1 MDNDIYKLNYAYLEN
16 WISLNPNL
24 KNITY
29 FNNILKTPSGEEI
42 DLKNFLVSE
51 LLNNEYFKNNK
62 YSMRESEFIKII
74 KLHTGSE
81 NILNDLV
88 YKESENSK
96 DNNEYVKNVKL
107 NKLGNAVI
115 ITSELN
121 NYEIKDVPAN
131 KVLFAYH
138 SLIQESNYLPLNDL
152 LKKINKEDLI
162 IKSTAAVQYIYS
174 ILNIKFFNLINSD
187 NSLNIKESNYIQ
199 SKSKFMFYLLLY
211 QDLLTGNA
219 KKLLD
224 MYNVELNRISSLNKI
239 SIAQK
244 YALHFYNKNL
254 EALENLKKEQE
265 KKEAVAM
272 HRASN
277 GYTSLILLLF
287 SVLVTGI
294 FITILYFS

>member
-1 MDNDIYKLNYAYLEN
+1 
-16 WISLNPNL
+16 
-24 KNITY
+24 
-29 FNNILKTPSGEEI
+29 
-42 DLKNFLVSE
+42 
-51 LLNNEYFKNNK
+51 
-62 YSMRESEFIKII
+62 
-74 KLHTGSE
+74 
-81 NILNDLV
+81 
-88 YKESENSK
+88 
-96 DNNEYVKNVKL
+96 
-107 NKLGNAVI
+107 
-115 ITSELN
+115 
-121 NYEIKDVPAN
+121 
-131 KVLFAYH
+131 
-138 SLIQESNYLPLNDL
+138 
-152 LKKINKEDLI
+152 
-162 IKSTAAVQYIYS
+162 
-174 ILNIKFFNLINSD
+174 
-187 NSLNIKESNYIQ
+187 
-199 SKSKFMFYLLLY
+199 MFYLLLY

-224 MYNVELNRISSLNKI
+224 MYNVELNRISSLSKI